1 MTTKKQYIIPYTT
14 TVEFRS
20 ESVCLITS
28 VKGGTL
34 GFGGEGGGTID
45 PM

>member
-28 VKGGTL
+28 VRGGL
-34 GFGGEGGGTID
+34 GWGGESGGAID